1 MNAESTNSAKADS
14 RDGNPHSQKSM
25 ESVSPIRVDT
35 EPSQPVNT
43 EMKVSVPP
51 VRLTIDL
58 PGISRHS
65 LQCRARMT
73 KRKMVDEVRGFIE
86 RRTFELEAEAARAR

>member
-1 MNAESTNSAKADS
+1 
-14 RDGNPHSQKSM
+14 M

-58 PGISRHS
+58 PKISPHS
-65 LQCRARMT
+65 LQGR
-73 KRKMVDEVRGFIE
+73 VRDDQTQDG
-86 RRTFELEAEAARAR
+86 